1 MARFAFGG
9 SSVQTHPFSNSTEVT
24 ITHGLGHKP
33 LIYVVSS
40 DGKMCWADVTYTA
53 TRWWSGSKIQPLAP
67 LWSDKLKMNLTPQ
80 NLE

>member
-9 SSVQTHPFSNSTEVT
+9 SSVQTHPFTNSTEVT

-53 TRWWSGSKIQPLAP
+53 TQVVVRF
-67 LWSDKLKMNLTPQ
+67 Q
-80 NLE
+80 NSTTGTIMVR